1 MSKENIKIGD
11 MLWVKL
17 KGPVNDYGYGE
28 VIEVF
33 ETNEGQCFE
42 FHCLVNGGKRLGLEK
57 NIIDKPSARMM
68 SKMVLSQKEVQEVLK
83 KQWKK

>member
-1 MSKENIKIGD
+1 MSNEKDIKPGD

-28 VIEVF
+28 VVEVF
-33 ETNEGQCFE
+33 ETDKGRCFE

-57 NIIDKPSARMM
+57 NIINKPTARMM
-68 SKMVLSQKEVQEVLK
+68 SKMVISQKEIQEVLK
-83 KQWKK
+83 KK

>member
-1 MSKENIKIGD
+1 MSKEKTIKNGD

-33 ETNEGQCFE
+33 ETDKGRCFE
-42 FHCLVNGGKRLGLEK
+42 FHCLVNGGRRLGLEK
-57 NIIDKPSARMM
+57 DIINKPTARMM
-68 SKMVLSQKEVQEVLK
+68 SKMVVAQKDIQEVLK
-83 KQWKK
+83 KK